1 MPAKVLIVD
10 DEKDFLDI
18 MAERMGARGVEVS
31 TTTSAENALKM
42 VLKESYDAVIMD
54 LMMPEMDGFKA
65 LKLFKETRPD
75 LPIILLTA
83 NVPEEKCIEAIKLG
97 AMDVIEKPAD
107 LNLLTQKIEEAKA
120 LKVNA
125 IHAEHEALSTNSP
138 GRGRRISRF
147 GHLFPWLC
155 CYLPRTRN
163 KSFVRLPQSAQ
174 ARVYS
179 RELPAWQFTQ
189 APWLPAREFPPENQR
204 WGRPPEIQ

>member
-18 MAERMGARGVEVS
+18 MAERMSARGMDVS
-31 TTTSAENALKM
+31 TATSAENALKM

-54 LMMPEMDGFKA
+54 LMMPEMDGFTA

-120 LKVNA
+120 FK
-125 IHAEHEALSTNSP
+125 I
-138 GRGRRISRF
+138 RRD
-147 GHLFPWLC
+147 HD
-155 CYLPRTRN
+155 
-163 KSFVRLPQSAQ
+163 K
-174 ARVYS
+174 
-179 RELPAWQFTQ
+179 
-189 APWLPAREFPPENQR
+189 
-204 WGRPPEIQ
+204 

>member
-18 MAERMGARGVEVS
+18 MAERLRARGVEVS
-31 TTTSAENALKM
+31 TTISAENALKM
-42 VLKESYDAVIMD
+42 VLKETYDVVIMD

-107 LNLLTQKIEEAKA
+107 LNLLTQKIKDAKA
-120 LKVNA
+120 RK
-125 IHAEHEALSTNSP
+125 
-138 GRGRRISRF
+138 
-147 GHLFPWLC
+147 
-155 CYLPRTRN
+155 N
-163 KSFVRLPQSAQ
+163 K
-174 ARVYS
+174 
-179 RELPAWQFTQ
+179 
-189 APWLPAREFPPENQR
+189 
-204 WGRPPEIQ
+204 

>member
-42 VLKESYDAVIMD
+42 VRKETYDVVIMD

-107 LNLLTQKIEEAKA
+107 LNLLIQKIKDAKA
-120 LKVNA
+120 RK
-125 IHAEHEALSTNSP
+125 
-138 GRGRRISRF
+138 
-147 GHLFPWLC
+147 
-155 CYLPRTRN
+155 N
-163 KSFVRLPQSAQ
+163 K
-174 ARVYS
+174 
-179 RELPAWQFTQ
+179 
-189 APWLPAREFPPENQR
+189 
-204 WGRPPEIQ
+204 